1 MIERLFEIEEK
12 AKSDNPQSSTRVM
25 AIKSLKSLLLK
36 LDAKSEWVP
45 FRCRLQL
52 IDLLEDLKGER
63 LNEAEL
69 SLVNEMLDGEV
80 LEA

>member
-12 AKSDNPQSSTRVM
+12 VKSDNSQSSTKVK

-45 FRCRLQL
+45 FRSRLQL

-63 LNEAEL
+63 LSKAEL
-69 SLVNEMLDGEV
+69 SLVNEMLGEEV
-80 LEA
+80 L